1 MTVVRRCVLSGLAV
15 LGALAV
21 FAVPALATVTH
32 PFLSQITEANG
43 AAFTQPWGLASD
55 ATSGNLLV
63 GDAKAKAVD
72 LFDSTNAFT
81 SQVGA
86 GEYPEAFTRSVAVNY
101 ATGVVYVAE
110 SGPEEIFVF
119 KPEGGGAYKLLQ
131 KHKVGNFMY
140 VAVNNSSG
148 AHAGDV
154 YVISGGGT
162 IDVFKTNA
170 EGELEEAGEE
180 QLTPPEGGFAL
191 LGGTE
196 NSGGLA
202 IDGTSGTVY
211 VAEPGHHAVSEYNSE
226 DVLQEAQ
233 LTGTATPAGTMEPVA
248 VAIDESNGEVYV
260 VDAAN
265 KVIDE
270 FSSTGEYVGQITG
283 VAEGEPFASPL
294 GVAVQNAAGATLGD
308 VYVSD
313 GLAVDVFGPDSGG
326 VPTFALAVEK
336 TGTGEGTVSSAPA
349 GITCGATCSA
359 EFEEGGEVTLTATPA
374 AGSSFAEWS
383 GACSGSGE
391 CKVTMTEALE
401 VKAEFTALPK
411 FPLTVSKSGSGAGSV
426 TSSPSGIECGA
437 KCAEEF
443 SETAIV
449 TLTATPEPGSR
460 FAKWATGACEG
471 SSEPV
476 CEVTMPSSEAAADA
490 EFEEVVTVPLTVV
503 KSGQG
508 EVTSS
513 PAGINCGAECTAE
526 FEPGTVT
533 LTATAASG
541 YEFAGWIGCKST
553 GETTCDV
560 KVSGAT
566 EVTAVFLKAG
576 TAGPPGEPGEPGEEG
591 EEGLPGA
598 KGANG
603 ANGAAG
609 PAGAAGAAG
618 EKGPA
623 GANGLAGALGAQGPA
638 GAAGPAGAQGPAGP
652 AGKVELVTC
661 KKAGKKRKCTT
672 KLVSGTVKFTAT
684 GSAARATLSRH
695 GRVYAAGSARSAHG
709 SMRLRLLALRR
720 LRPGRYTLTLISGA
734 GRQERIRSEAFT
746 LN

>member
-1 MTVVRRCVLSGLAV
+1 LSGLAV

-21 FAVPALATVTH
+21 SAVPALATVTH

-55 ATSGNLLV
+55 ASNGNIFV
-63 GDAKAKAVD
+63 ADAKGMVVD
-72 LFDSTNAFT
+72 AFDSTNAFT
-81 SQVGA
+81 GQLGL
-86 GEYPEAFTRSVAVNY
+86 GEFEQEYTRSVAVNEK
-101 ATGVVYVAE
+101 TGVVYVAE
-110 SGPEEIFVF
+110 SGPEEVFVF
-119 KPEGGGAYKLLQ
+119 KPEGGGAYKFLQ
-131 KHKVGNFMY
+131 KTKVGNFMY
-140 VAVNNSSG
+140 VAVDSSSG
-148 AHAGDV
+148 PHSGDV
-154 YVISGGGT
+154 YVISGPGA
-162 IDVFKTNA
+162 VHVYATNA
-170 EGELEEAGEE
+170 EGELEEGTEE
-180 QLTPPEGGFAL
+180 LAPPEGGFSL
-191 LGGTE
+191 LGGSE
-196 NSGGLA
+196 SDGGLA
-202 IDGTSGTVY
+202 IDGTSGKVY
-211 VAEPGHHAVSEYNSE
+211 VAEPGRGVVSEYNSE

-233 LTGTATPAGTMEPVA
+233 LTGTETPAGSFEPVS
-248 VAIDESNGEVYV
+248 VAIDQSSGEVYV

-265 KVIDE
+265 KVVDE

-283 VAEGEPFASPL
+283 IAEGEPFASPL
-294 GVAVQNAAGATLGD
+294 GVTVQNAAGATQGD
-308 VYVSD
+308 VYISD

-326 VPTFALAVEK
+326 VPTFVLTVEK
-336 TGTGEGTVSSAPA
+336 TGTGEGSVSSAPA

-391 CKVTMTEALE
+391 CKVTMSEALE

-411 FPLTVSKSGSGAGSV
+411 FPLTVSKSGTGVGTV

-437 KCAEEF
+437 KCTEEF

-449 TLTATPEPGSR
+449 TLTATPEAGSR
-460 FAKWATGACEG
+460 FVKWSAGACEG
-471 SSEPV
+471 STEPV
-476 CEVTMPSSEAAADA
+476 CEVTMPSSETAAEA

-566 EVTAVFLKAG
+566 EVTAVFLKGG
-576 TAGPPGEPGEPGEEG
+576 TEGPPGPEGEPGEEG
-591 EEGLPGA
+591 PAGA

-603 ANGAAG
+603 ANGADGAQ
-609 PAGAAGAAG
+609 GAAGAAG
-618 EKGPA
+618 EKGAA
-623 GANGLAGALGAQGPA
+623 GANG
-638 GAAGPAGAQGPAGP
+638 AAGKDGAPGPTGATGATGPTGPAGP
-652 AGKVELVTC
+652 AGKVVLVTC
-661 KKAGKKRKCTT
+661 KTITKGKKKAKKCTT
-672 KLVSGTVKFTAT
+672 KLVSGTVKFTAA
-684 GSAARATLSRH
+684 SASARATLSRH
-695 GRVYAAGSARSAHG
+695 GAVFAAGTARRANG
-709 SMRLRLLALRR
+709 SMSLRLSPLRK
-720 LRPGRYTLTLISGA
+720 LLPGRYTLTLISGA
-734 GRQERIRSEAFT
+734 GRHERISRESFT
-746 LN
+746 LS